1 MPESPLQLTDEQQ
14 RIAQFAGKA
23 LVVAGGAGSGKTTAL
38 AARFG
43 ALVAERGTEPEAI
56 VAISASAAAADHLR
70 SLVEQ
75 RLERGFSE
83 LPISNVS
90 DFAARLLRDEMPESG
105 LDPFVATLS
114 GADRLAMLIERVD
127 ELELREHDFAGRP
140 VKLLASL
147 IVQIDAQK
155 AALISAEECAQR
167 AQKAEG
173 SGAALGREFAAL
185 YASHEAMLAGE
196 GALDEGDLIFGAL
209 SLLKRPDVQERFSAR
224 YSELLIDDAQSLSV
238 AGLTLMLAA
247 AAQLDRVTAVAD
259 PDSAPA
265 NEITGGEANLA
276 AISAQSG
283 GERIELTRSLRCR
296 QQIVLAGQAVL
307 EQRLSPPLTGE
318 PGGSVHGWR
327 CASERAQAQAIASE
341 IEQLIQAGS
350 KAESIAVLVGSLR
363 SDGRAIAAA
372 LDERG
377 VPHQLGASDQLFSR
391 GEVKDVLAWLRL
403 LTNPSDASA
412 TVRALARAPIEL
424 RAVDL
429 ARCVQIA
436 RRRKLDMV
444 SALNAATESPQ
455 IPPEARERIVAFLK
469 LQRQAAGALDELRP
483 DRFVHR
489 LIERLGLRRQQL
501 FAAQADVVEGLRC
514 LARFEALAGRFAER
528 SPQASGREFAEYVVA
543 VADAGL
549 RESDESA
556 GAEQLPSAKVAVV
569 EVGSTRGLS
578 FDHVF
583 VAAMERRR
591 SIDDELRKLSYVA
604 ITRAAESVT
613 LSYSE
618 HGQHGEKQPASQ
630 LAEAALAA
638 AGGQWE
644 ERSEELFGPDE
655 ALHGAF
661 NELRDELLGDLP
673 RVAGTFAELRLDN
686 DLDLTL
692 GVVRY
697 LELAKLAAVIGRP
710 ADQDVES
717 ALAQANTVLL
727 QSATATQREA
737 LESSPLDELI
747 LGAEDD
753 ARARSAATAR
763 RGEPSLEAF
772 LPRRGEGLVLSASDI
787 ETYRACPLRYKF
799 ARVFRIPQEPTMNQR
814 FGILFHQVLERYHQ
828 SDGRTVDELLALLEE
843 GWRRGGFGDS
853 DQERQLHSKAE
864 HALRLYQQRTAKE
877 ESRPVWFEKSFQF
890 KLGEHTLRGRV
901 DRVDLLPG
909 GGYELIDYKTGKPR
923 TAAELQEDIQL
934 SLYAVAAR
942 EAWQVESELQSYH
955 YVLDDEKIPVP
966 AADIDRD
973 WIAETVNEV
982 AAAISGQGFEPTPSV
997 TACGYCDFRI
1007 ACPAAE
1013 L

>member
-1 MPESPLQLTDEQQ
+1 M
-14 RIAQFAGKA
+14 
-23 LVVAGGAGSGKTTAL
+23 
-38 AARFG
+38 
-43 ALVAERGTEPEAI
+43 
-56 VAISASAAAADHLR
+56 
-70 SLVEQ
+70 
-75 RLERGFSE
+75 
-83 LPISNVS
+83 
-90 DFAARLLRDEMPESG
+90 
-105 LDPFVATLS
+105 
-114 GADRLAMLIERVD
+114 
-127 ELELREHDFAGRP
+127 
-140 VKLLASL
+140 
-147 IVQIDAQK
+147 
-155 AALISAEECAQR
+155 
-167 AQKAEG
+167 
-173 SGAALGREFAAL
+173 
-185 YASHEAMLAGE
+185 
-196 GALDEGDLIFGAL
+196 
-209 SLLKRPDVQERFSAR
+209 
-224 YSELLIDDAQSLSV
+224 
-238 AGLTLMLAA
+238 
-247 AAQLDRVTAVAD
+247 
-259 PDSAPA
+259 
-265 NEITGGEANLA
+265 
-276 AISAQSG
+276 
-283 GERIELTRSLRCR
+283 
-296 QQIVLAGQAVL
+296 
-307 EQRLSPPLTGE
+307 
-318 PGGSVHGWR
+318 
-327 CASERAQAQAIASE
+327 
-341 IEQLIQAGS
+341 
-350 KAESIAVLVGSLR
+350 
-363 SDGRAIAAA
+363 
-372 LDERG
+372 
-377 VPHQLGASDQLFSR
+377 
-391 GEVKDVLAWLRL
+391 
-403 LTNPSDASA
+403 
-412 TVRALARAPIEL
+412 
-424 RAVDL
+424 
-429 ARCVQIA
+429 
-436 RRRKLDMV
+436 
-444 SALNAATESPQ
+444 
-455 IPPEARERIVAFLK
+455 
-469 LQRQAAGALDELRP
+469 
-483 DRFVHR
+483 
-489 LIERLGLRRQQL
+489 
-501 FAAQADVVEGLRC
+501 
-514 LARFEALAGRFAER
+514 
-528 SPQASGREFAEYVVA
+528 
-543 VADAGL
+543 
-549 RESDESA
+549 
-556 GAEQLPSAKVAVV
+556 
-569 EVGSTRGLS
+569 
-578 FDHVF
+578 
-583 VAAMERRR
+583 
-591 SIDDELRKLSYVA
+591 A
-604 ITRAAESVT
+604 ITRAAKTLT
-613 LSYSE
+613 LSYSG
-618 HGQHGEKQPASQ
+618 HGQRGELQPPSQ

-638 AGGQWE
+638 AGEEWE
-644 ERSEELFGPDE
+644 ERGEELFGPDE

-710 ADQDVES
+710 PDQDVEA
-717 ALAQANTVLL
+717 ALAQANAVLL

-747 LGAEDD
+747 LSAEHD

-923 TAAELQEDIQL
+923 TAAELEEDIQL

-966 AADIDRD
+966 ASEIDRD

-982 AAAISGQGFEPTPSV
+982 AAAIAGQGFEPTPSV